1 MKTAISYPLQERLQ
15 KYTINID
22 LSQLNKVDINDQNIA
37 NTNTM
42 LTVNELKY
50 TLDSL
55 DKILKQKL
63 FLFGKTSISGLVLHA
78 IAIPKKQL
86 NKVNKKLPDDILSL
100 YTRQKSEIL
109 K

>member
-1 MKTAISYPLQERLQ
+1 M
-15 KYTINID
+15 
-22 LSQLNKVDINDQNIA
+22 NDQNIA

-63 FLFGKTSISGLVLHA
+63 FLFGKHQSQDWYSTKNSYTE
-78 IAIPKKQL
+78 KQL
-86 NKVNKKLPDDILSL
+86 NKVNKNFLMISYH
-100 YTRQKSEIL
+100 YTLMNKIL

>member
-1 MKTAISYPLQERLQ
+1 
-15 KYTINID
+15 
-22 LSQLNKVDINDQNIA
+22 
-37 NTNTM
+37 M

-63 FLFGKTSISGLVLHA
+63 FLFGKYQSQDWNTNNSIR
-78 IAIPKKQL
+78 KNN

>member
-1 MKTAISYPLQERLQ
+1 MKTAISYPLQSAF
-15 KYTINID
+15 KKHTINID

-63 FLFGKTSISGLVLHA
+63 FLFGKSISGLVFHKT
-78 IAIPKKQL
+78 IATENNLI
-86 NKVNKKLPDDILSL
+86 
-100 YTRQKSEIL
+100 R
-109 K
+109 

>member
-1 MKTAISYPLQERLQ
+1 MRDRNKLPFARAPS

-55 DKILKQKL
+55 DKI
-63 FLFGKTSISGLVLHA
+63 
-78 IAIPKKQL
+78 
-86 NKVNKKLPDDILSL
+86 
-100 YTRQKSEIL
+100 
-109 K
+109 